1 MFIVCEL
8 LVHDQN
14 TMAGMLPGVECARR
28 RRLHRCLDSNS
39 TSLTSHAST
48 RRSSFCLYASNHE
61 CRLSLSSSLQ
71 RSMLY
76 QPHPDENMGGV
87 VREAKQRLDDKF
99 RAHRNSENK
108 RQNSTKCVEGRR
120 TRIAEFHTEVY
131 GSKKSGSRRFS
142 WTKWSWK
149 ASEQEDCA
157 VCLESFRV
165 GETLIHLPCAHRFHD
180 RCLKPWLENNSHC
193 PCCRTTIFSL

>member
-108 RQNSTKCVEGRR
+108 RYNKIKTEEAKQHKMCGGQKNTHSRVSHRGIWVEEKWFKEVQLDQMELEGLR
-120 TRIAEFHTEVY
+120 TRGLCCVLGIIQ
-131 GSKKSGSRRFS
+131 S
-142 WTKWSWK
+142 WRDTDPS
-149 ASEQEDCA
+149 S
-157 VCLESFRV
+157 L
-165 GETLIHLPCAHRFHD
+165 
-180 RCLKPWLENNSHC
+180 C
-193 PCCRTTIFSL
+193 P

>member
-1 MFIVCEL
+1 
-8 LVHDQN
+8 
-14 TMAGMLPGVECARR
+14 MAGMLPGVECARR

-87 VREAKQRLDDKF
+87 VREANRDWMTSSELIGIQKTKGSNSSCIKFLAKQHKMCGGQKNTHSRVSHRGIWVEEKWFKEVQLDQM
-99 RAHRNSENK
+99 EL
-108 RQNSTKCVEGRR
+108 EGLR
-120 TRIAEFHTEVY
+120 TRGLCCVLGIIQ
-131 GSKKSGSRRFS
+131 S
-142 WTKWSWK
+142 WRDTDPS
-149 ASEQEDCA
+149 S
-157 VCLESFRV
+157 L
-165 GETLIHLPCAHRFHD
+165 
-180 RCLKPWLENNSHC
+180 C
-193 PCCRTTIFSL
+193 P